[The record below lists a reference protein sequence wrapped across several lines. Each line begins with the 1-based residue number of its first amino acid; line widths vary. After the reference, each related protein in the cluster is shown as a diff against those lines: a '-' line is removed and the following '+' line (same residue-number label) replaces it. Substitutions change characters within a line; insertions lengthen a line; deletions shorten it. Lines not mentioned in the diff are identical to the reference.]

1 MQPRKSVKKG
11 LDYMSIIEIL
21 QQIFGATEEQT
32 NSFSEAMRTNG
43 IYTTAHENMDI
54 RYPKMKAN
62 YEGSQ
67 KQLDEANK
75 LIEDMK
81 KSTKGQDEL
90 QGKITAYEGQVQQL
104 LAELEK
110 TKIDAAIKV
119 ALLSEKVVDVDYVSF
134 KLNEKLRADGET
146 LTLDDNGNIK
156 GWDKKLEGLKTQ
168 FPNQFESSDGNG
180 DGYEVYKPNNLRKP
194 DKDEQPVTS
203 LKNMNYEQR
212 RALKEK
218 NPTLFKQLSG
228 N

>member
-1 MQPRKSVKKG
+1 
-11 LDYMSIIEIL
+11 MSIIEIL
-21 QQIFGATEEQT
+21 QQIFGATDEQA
-32 NSFSEAMRTNG
+32 NSFSEAMKTNG
-43 IYTTAHENMDI
+43 IYTTTHENMDI

-81 KSTKGQDEL
+81 KSTKGQEEL

-104 LAELEK
+104 QAELEK

-168 FPNQFESSDGNG
+168 FPNQFESAGGDG
-180 DGYEVYKPNNLRKP
+180 DGYEVYKPNTLRKP
-194 DKDEQPVTS
+194 DGDATIT
-203 LKNMNYEQR
+203 
-212 RALKEK
+212 KEAFKKMTYQERVDLNAK
-218 NPTLFKQLSG
+218 NPKLYNQLRG